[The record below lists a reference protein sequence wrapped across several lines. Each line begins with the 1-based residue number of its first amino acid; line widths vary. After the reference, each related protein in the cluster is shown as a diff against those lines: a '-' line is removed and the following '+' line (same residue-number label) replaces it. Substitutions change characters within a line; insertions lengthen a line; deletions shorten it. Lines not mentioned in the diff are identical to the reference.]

1 MSTLESRLEK
11 AKKAVELAKD
21 ALQKAKPA
29 GQSQRDFENGM
40 NMFPNDYSDG
50 VEAKKKLEVAK
61 ARLGRAEVN
70 LHNSKLKNKKVKKG
84 GKTRRVKGGSK
95 KTCKNGF

>member
-1 MSTLESRLEK
+1 MPSLEVQIEN
-11 AKKAVELAKD
+11 AKKAVKVAKD

-50 VEAKKKLEVAK
+50 VKAKKKLEA
-61 ARLGRAEVN
+61 AESRLR
-70 LHNSKLKNKKVKKG
+70 LLQDRKKKG
-84 GKTRRVKGGSK
+84 GKTRRPKRGSN
-95 KTCKNGF
+95 KTLRRV